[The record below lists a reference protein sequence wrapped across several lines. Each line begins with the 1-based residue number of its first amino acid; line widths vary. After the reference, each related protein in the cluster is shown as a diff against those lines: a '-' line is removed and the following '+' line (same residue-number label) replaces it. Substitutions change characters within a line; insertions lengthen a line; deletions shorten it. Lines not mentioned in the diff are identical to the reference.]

1 VVKWRDAA
9 AILTVGKDIPAVHLG
24 VEVSEST
31 YERWKNQYG
40 WLMAACCLRWVP
52 VTKHS
57 NAMMAAQ
64 TSTPDPHVS
73 DDQKANWMATVTGES
88 YLAIIRLFG
97 PTEAAIETSWK
108 AGDFQQIK
116 STSDRGQS
124 CARVMSI
131 SLPFLRSI
139 CVGEVLEA
147 SATHYVLVGQN
158 LPLLFRFLSRP
169 LDAMAVSRPD
179 SFSRAPS

>member
-57 NAMMAAQ
+57 HAMMAAQ

-73 DDQKANWMATVTGES
+73 NDQKANWMATVTG
-88 YLAIIRLFG
+88 
-97 PTEAAIETSWK
+97 K
-108 AGDFQQIK
+108 
-116 STSDRGQS
+116 
-124 CARVMSI
+124 
-131 SLPFLRSI
+131 SLPRHHQAFRPNR
-139 CVGEVLEA
+139 GRDREKLEA
-147 SATHYVLVGQN
+147 C
-158 LPLLFRFLSRP
+158 
-169 LDAMAVSRPD
+169 
-179 SFSRAPS
+179 